1 MEYRENY
8 KQTQRIAEQIREEV
22 KRPRRRGLASKD
34 RAPAFE
40 PFEPARY
47 MSMIQEMFEED
58 VGKDSIEDY
67 LTASGPETSPRPVAR
82 PGDDGPPESSPRPI
96 SRTEGN
102 TSEIG
107 RRLFEDFQEE
117 LGLTPEQAAG
127 LAANLD
133 YETGGFR
140 FMQEI
145 DPLVE
150 GSEGGFGFAQWT
162 GPRRDAFEA
171 WAKDQGLDLSS
182 YEANKGYVIREMTE
196 RDDIIQ
202 GMGIESLEKLRQAE
216 TAKEA
221 AEIVSNE
228 YLRPG
233 VPNLDRRIRLAN
245 IYSELSDD

>member
-1 MEYRENY
+1 MEYRQNY
-8 KQTQRIAEQIREEV
+8 RQAQRVAEQIREQV
-22 KRPRRRGLASKD
+22 GKPKRRGLAAKD
-34 RAPAFE
+34 RTPTFE
-40 PFEPARY
+40 PFEPGRY
-47 MSMIQEMFEED
+47 MSMVQELFKEDIGKESIQ
-58 VGKDSIEDY
+58 DY

-82 PGDDGPPESSPRPI
+82 PEDDGPPESSPRPL
-96 SRTEGN
+96 SRTEGG
-102 TSEIG
+102 TSETG
-107 RRLFEDFQEE
+107 RKLFQDLQKE

-127 LAANLD
+127 LVGNLE
-133 YETGGFR
+133 YETGRFK

-145 DPLVE
+145 EPLVE

-171 WAKDQGLDLSS
+171 WAKNQGLDPSS
-182 YEANKGYVIREMTE
+182 YEANKGYLIKEMTE

-216 TAKEA
+216 TAQEA

-233 VPNLDRRIRLAN
+233 IPNIDNRIRFAN
-245 IYSELSDD
+245 IYAELS